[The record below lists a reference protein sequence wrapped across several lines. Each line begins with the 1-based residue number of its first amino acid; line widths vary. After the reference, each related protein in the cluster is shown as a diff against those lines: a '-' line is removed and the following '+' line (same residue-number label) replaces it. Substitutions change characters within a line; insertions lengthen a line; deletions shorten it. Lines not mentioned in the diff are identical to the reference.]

1 MNKPERP
8 PETTGEPVDWREGD
22 VGPEPSESPAA
33 PARTVRVPLMQR
45 WRAHPVVDLWNG
57 ASNNLRATI
66 MTLVSIVLFSAVLAS
81 IKYLGSQLPMTQIL
95 LIRQLVVS
103 LVIFYLIRG
112 RIRQALHTT
121 RLKLQIMRGVFS
133 WGSQLTQFIAL
144 LYVPLAEVTALSFS
158 QVVFITIGA
167 GFILGERVGWHRWF
181 ATAAGF
187 VGLFIMLAPTGEGM
201 NAYALMALASGV
213 LGAGVSL
220 TIRAMAD
227 RESTLTI
234 MLYQCGILCL
244 AYIGPALWYW
254 TWPTAE
260 EWGILFLIGLLGAL
274 AQYLFTRGCQIGE
287 AAAIAPLE
295 FTRLLLAATAGYL
308 VFFEVPSLLTLTGA
322 VIIIGSMI
330 YTVRYNR

>member
-8 PETTGEPVDWREGD
+8 TETTGEPVDWREGD
-22 VGPEPSESPAA
+22 IEPDQIEQPAA
-33 PARTVRVPLMQR
+33 PAPPARTSLMQR
-45 WRAHPVVDLWNG
+45 WGAHPIVETWNS

-81 IKYLGSQLPMTQIL
+81 IKILGSQLPMTQIL

-103 LVIFYLIRG
+103 MVIFYFIGG
-112 RIRQALHTT
+112 RIRQALQTQ
-121 RLKLQIMRGVFS
+121 RLGLQIMRGVFS

-144 LYVPLAEVTALSFS
+144 LYIPLAEVTALSFS

-167 GFILGERVGWHRWF
+167 GLILGERVGWHRWF

-187 VGLFIMLAPTGEGM
+187 IGLFIMLAPTGEGL
-201 NAYALMALASGV
+201 NAFALLALASGI

-254 TWPTAE
+254 TWPMAQ
-260 EWGILFLIGLLGAL
+260 EWCILVVIGLLGAL

-295 FTRLLLAATAGYL
+295 FTRLLLAAAVGYL

-330 YTVRYNR
+330 YTVRHNR

>member
-8 PETTGEPVDWREGD
+8 PGTHGEPVEWREGD
-22 VGPEPSESPAA
+22 IDPQRTEPPVA
-33 PARTVRVPLMQR
+33 PAHAARAPLRQR
-45 WRAHPVVDLWNG
+45 WRTHPFTDLWNG

-66 MTLVSIVLFSAVLAS
+66 MTLVSIVLFSAVMAS
-81 IKYLGSQLPMTQIL
+81 IKALGSQLPMTQIL
-95 LIRQLVVS
+95 LVRQLVVS
-103 LVIFYLIRG
+103 LVIFYLIGG
-112 RIRQALHTT
+112 RIRQALHTE
-121 RLKLQIMRGVFS
+121 RLGLQIMRGVFS

-144 LYVPLAEVTALSFS
+144 LYIPLAEVTALSFS

-167 GFILGERVGWHRWF
+167 AVILRERVGWHRWF
-181 ATAAGF
+181 ATVTGF
-187 VGLFIMLAPTGEGM
+187 LGLFIMLAPTGEGL
-201 NAYALMALASGV
+201 NAFALLALTSGV

-227 RESTLTI
+227 KESTLTI

-244 AYIGPALWYW
+244 AYVGPALWYW
-254 TWPTAE
+254 TWPTAR
-260 EWGILFLIGLLGAL
+260 EWCILVLIGLLGAL

-295 FTRLLLAATAGYL
+295 FTRLLLAAVAGYL
-308 VFFEVPSLLTLTGA
+308 VFFEVPSLLMLTGA
-322 VIIIGSMI
+322 AVIIGSMI